1 MTTIRSKH
9 TPRKRA
15 RTLCK
20 RCGSRIPPTARK
32 HDDPFCSRVCAEATY
47 GTPRSK
53 LVLRLPLPAPR
64 VRTSEGGRAILHRF
78 LRESTSTPR
87 SPDKG

>member
-1 MTTIRSKH
+1 MTTLGAKH

-15 RTLCK
+15 RTQCK
-20 RCGSRIPPTARK
+20 RCGNRIPPTARK
-32 HDDPFCSRVCAEATY
+32 HGDPFCSRVCAEATY

-64 VRTSEGGRAILHRF
+64 TNVSDGGRAILHGL
-78 LRESTSTPR
+78 LRPTSTPR
-87 SPDKG
+87 SADKG